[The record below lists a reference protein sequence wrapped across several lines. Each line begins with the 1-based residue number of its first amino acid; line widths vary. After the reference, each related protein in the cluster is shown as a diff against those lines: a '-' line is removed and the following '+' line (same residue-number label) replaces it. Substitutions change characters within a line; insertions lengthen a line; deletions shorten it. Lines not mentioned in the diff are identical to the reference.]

1 MIQLKKPKF
10 WDKEK
15 PNYLSFIL
23 LPISKIVE
31 QVGKLL
37 SKKRA
42 KINGI
47 KSICIGNIYRRYRQ
61 NFFSNR
67 IEKILRSAEY

>member
-15 PNYLSFIL
+15 PHYLSFIL

-31 QVGKLL
+31 QVGKIL

-47 KSICIGNIYRRYRQ
+47 KSICVGNLYIGGTGKT
-61 NFFSNR
+61 SLA
-67 IEKILRSAEY
+67 IE